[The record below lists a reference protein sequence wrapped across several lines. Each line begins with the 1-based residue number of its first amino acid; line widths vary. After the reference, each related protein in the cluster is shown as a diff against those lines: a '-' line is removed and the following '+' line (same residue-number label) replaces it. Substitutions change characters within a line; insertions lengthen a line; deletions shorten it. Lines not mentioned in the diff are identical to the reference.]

1 MELPMISSAFAQSAA
16 GGAGGF
22 SLQGLLPFVLIFI
35 IFYFLLIRPQQKK
48 VKEHKLMVESL
59 KRGNKVLTA
68 GGILG
73 VVTKAIDGSET
84 VSVEIS
90 SGVTVE
96 LARQMI
102 SEVRGEEKIKA
113 KAVENKRQ
121 TLDSKF
127 GQVNK
132 DYVTQ
137 FEKRVKDGMEMAQS
151 ELSRAIESGDATAQ
165 VNAQKRIA
173 GTMRTF

>member
-1 MELPMISSAFAQSAA
+1 MISSAFAQSAA
-16 GGAGGF
+16 SGAGGF

-35 IFYFLLIRPQQKK
+35 IFYFLLIRPQQKR
-48 VKEHKLMVESL
+48 VKQHKLMVESL

-102 SEVRGEEKIKA
+102 SEVRGEEKIKT
-113 KAVENKRQ
+113 VENK
-121 TLDSKF
+121 TKLKSK
-127 GQVNK
+127 K
-132 DYVTQ
+132 
-137 FEKRVKDGMEMAQS
+137 
-151 ELSRAIESGDATAQ
+151 
-165 VNAQKRIA
+165 
-173 GTMRTF
+173 

>member
-1 MELPMISSAFAQSAA
+1 MVFIRFFLYKLLFDLSFMELLMISSAFAQSAA

-35 IFYFLLIRPQQKK
+35 IFYFLLIRPQQKR
-48 VKEHKLMVESL
+48 VKQHKLMVESL

-102 SEVRGEEKIKA
+102 SEVRGEEKIKS
-113 KAVENKRQ
+113 KAVENK
-121 TLDSKF
+121 TKPKSK
-127 GQVNK
+127 K
-132 DYVTQ
+132 
-137 FEKRVKDGMEMAQS
+137 
-151 ELSRAIESGDATAQ
+151 
-165 VNAQKRIA
+165 
-173 GTMRTF
+173 

>member
-1 MELPMISSAFAQSAA
+1 MISSAFAQSAA

-22 SLQGLLPFVLIFI
+22 SLQGLLPFILIFI
-35 IFYFLLIRPQQKK
+35 IFYFLLIRPQQKR
-48 VKEHKLMVESL
+48 VKQHKLMVESL

-113 KAVENKRQ
+113 KAVENSTKPK
-121 TLDSKF
+121 SK
-127 GQVNK
+127 K
-132 DYVTQ
+132 
-137 FEKRVKDGMEMAQS
+137 
-151 ELSRAIESGDATAQ
+151 
-165 VNAQKRIA
+165 
-173 GTMRTF
+173 

>member
-1 MELPMISSAFAQSAA
+1 MISSAFAQSAA

-35 IFYFLLIRPQQKK
+35 IFYFLLIRPQQKR
-48 VKEHKLMVESL
+48 VKQHKLMVESL

-113 KAVENKRQ
+113 KVVENRTKPK
-121 TLDSKF
+121 SK
-127 GQVNK
+127 K
-132 DYVTQ
+132 
-137 FEKRVKDGMEMAQS
+137 
-151 ELSRAIESGDATAQ
+151 
-165 VNAQKRIA
+165 
-173 GTMRTF
+173 

>member
-1 MELPMISSAFAQSAA
+1 MISSAFAQSAA

-35 IFYFLLIRPQQKK
+35 IFYFLLIRPQQKR
-48 VKEHKLMVESL
+48 VKQHKLMVESL

-73 VVTKAIDGSET
+73 VVTKATDGSET
-84 VSVEIS
+84 VTVEIS

-102 SEVRGEEKIKA
+102 SEVRGDEKIKT
-113 KAVENKRQ
+113 VNNK
-121 TLDSKF
+121 TKI
-127 GQVNK
+127 K
-132 DYVTQ
+132 P
-137 FEKRVKDGMEMAQS
+137 KK
-151 ELSRAIESGDATAQ
+151 
-165 VNAQKRIA
+165 
-173 GTMRTF
+173 

>member
-35 IFYFLLIRPQQKK
+35 IFYFLLIRPQQKR
-48 VKEHKLMVESL
+48 VKQHKLMVESL

-102 SEVRGEEKIKA
+102 SEVRGEEKIKS
-113 KAVENKRQ
+113 KVVENK
-121 TLDSKF
+121 TKPKSK
-127 GQVNK
+127 K
-132 DYVTQ
+132 
-137 FEKRVKDGMEMAQS
+137 
-151 ELSRAIESGDATAQ
+151 
-165 VNAQKRIA
+165 
-173 GTMRTF
+173 

>member
-1 MELPMISSAFAQSAA
+1 MVFISFFLYNVPLLIIVLGVFMISSAFAQSAA

-35 IFYFLLIRPQQKK
+35 IFYFLLIRPQQKR
-48 VKEHKLMVESL
+48 VKQHKLMVESL

-102 SEVRGEEKIKA
+102 SEVRGEEKIKV
-113 KAVENKRQ
+113 KAVENK
-121 TLDSKF
+121 TKAKSK
-127 GQVNK
+127 K
-132 DYVTQ
+132 
-137 FEKRVKDGMEMAQS
+137 
-151 ELSRAIESGDATAQ
+151 
-165 VNAQKRIA
+165 
-173 GTMRTF
+173 

>member
-1 MELPMISSAFAQSAA
+1 MVFLSFFIYKLLSLYKVNNGVIMISSAFAQSAA

-22 SLQGLLPFVLIFI
+22 SLQGLLPFILIFI
-35 IFYFLLIRPQQKK
+35 IFYFLLIRPQQKR
-48 VKEHKLMVESL
+48 VKQHKLMVESL

-84 VSVEIS
+84 VSVEIA

-102 SEVRGEEKIKA
+102 SEVRGDQKLKPEIKNQLRR
-113 KAVENKRQ
+113 KNNYKCIVV
-121 TLDSKF
+121 LM
-127 GQVNK
+127 V
-132 DYVTQ
+132 
-137 FEKRVKDGMEMAQS
+137 
-151 ELSRAIESGDATAQ
+151 L
-165 VNAQKRIA
+165 
-173 GTMRTF
+173 

>member
-1 MELPMISSAFAQSAA
+1 MISSAFAQSAA

-22 SLQGLLPFVLIFI
+22 SLQGLLPFILIFI
-35 IFYFLLIRPQQKK
+35 IFYFLLIRPQQKR
-48 VKEHKLMVESL
+48 VKQHKLMVESL

-102 SEVRGEEKIKA
+102 SEVRGEEKIKV
-113 KAVENKRQ
+113 KAVENK
-121 TLDSKF
+121 TKAKSK
-127 GQVNK
+127 K
-132 DYVTQ
+132 
-137 FEKRVKDGMEMAQS
+137 
-151 ELSRAIESGDATAQ
+151 
-165 VNAQKRIA
+165 
-173 GTMRTF
+173 

>member
-1 MELPMISSAFAQSAA
+1 MISSAFAQSAA

-35 IFYFLLIRPQQKK
+35 IFYFLLIRPQQKR
-48 VKEHKLMVESL
+48 VKQHKLMVESL

-73 VVTKAIDGSET
+73 VVTKAVDGSET
-84 VSVEIS
+84 VSVEIA

-102 SEVRGEEKIKA
+102 SEVRGDEKVKNTDTKTKGKA
-113 KAVENKRQ
+113 KPK
-121 TLDSKF
+121 K
-127 GQVNK
+127 
-132 DYVTQ
+132 
-137 FEKRVKDGMEMAQS
+137 
-151 ELSRAIESGDATAQ
+151 
-165 VNAQKRIA
+165 
-173 GTMRTF
+173 

>member
-35 IFYFLLIRPQQKK
+35 IFYFLLIRPQQKR
-48 VKEHKLMVESL
+48 VKQHKLMVESL

-113 KAVENKRQ
+113 KAVENRTKPK
-121 TLDSKF
+121 SK
-127 GQVNK
+127 K
-132 DYVTQ
+132 
-137 FEKRVKDGMEMAQS
+137 
-151 ELSRAIESGDATAQ
+151 
-165 VNAQKRIA
+165 
-173 GTMRTF
+173 

>member
-1 MELPMISSAFAQSAA
+1 MISNAFAQSAA

-35 IFYFLLIRPQQKK
+35 IFYFLLIRPQQKR
-48 VKEHKLMVESL
+48 VKQHKLMVESL

-102 SEVRGEEKIKA
+102 SEVRGEKKIKA
-113 KAVENKRQ
+113 KAVEKK
-121 TLDSKF
+121 TKPKF
-127 GQVNK
+127 K
-132 DYVTQ
+132 
-137 FEKRVKDGMEMAQS
+137 K
-151 ELSRAIESGDATAQ
+151 
-165 VNAQKRIA
+165 
-173 GTMRTF
+173 

>member
-1 MELPMISSAFAQSAA
+1 MISSAFAQSAA

-22 SLQGLLPFVLIFI
+22 SLQGLLPFILIFI
-35 IFYFLLIRPQQKK
+35 IFYFLLIRPQQKR
-48 VKEHKLMVESL
+48 VKQHKLMVESL

-113 KAVENKRQ
+113 KAVENNTKPK
-121 TLDSKF
+121 SK
-127 GQVNK
+127 K
-132 DYVTQ
+132 
-137 FEKRVKDGMEMAQS
+137 
-151 ELSRAIESGDATAQ
+151 
-165 VNAQKRIA
+165 
-173 GTMRTF
+173 

>member
-1 MELPMISSAFAQSAA
+1 MISSAFAQSAA

-35 IFYFLLIRPQQKK
+35 IFYFLLIRPQQKR
-48 VKEHKLMVESL
+48 VKQHKLMVESL

-73 VVTKAIDGSET
+73 VVTKAVEGSET

-96 LARQMI
+96 LSRQMI
-102 SEVRGEEKIKA
+102 SEVRGEEKIKKVDNKA
-113 KAVENKRQ
+113 KTKP
-121 TLDSKF
+121 K
-127 GQVNK
+127 K
-132 DYVTQ
+132 
-137 FEKRVKDGMEMAQS
+137 
-151 ELSRAIESGDATAQ
+151 
-165 VNAQKRIA
+165 
-173 GTMRTF
+173 

>member
-1 MELPMISSAFAQSAA
+1 MDFMELSMISSAFAQSAA

-35 IFYFLLIRPQQKK
+35 IFYFLLIRPQQKR
-48 VKEHKLMVESL
+48 VKQHKLMVESL

-102 SEVRGEEKIKA
+102 SEVRGEEKIKPI
-113 KAVENKRQ
+113 V
-121 TLDSKF
+121 SKT
-127 GQVNK
+127 K
-132 DYVTQ
+132 T
-137 FEKRVKDGMEMAQS
+137 KPK
-151 ELSRAIESGDATAQ
+151 
-165 VNAQKRIA
+165 K
-173 GTMRTF
+173 

>member
-1 MELPMISSAFAQSAA
+1 MISSAFAQSAA

-35 IFYFLLIRPQQKK
+35 IFYFLLIRPQQKR
-48 VKEHKLMVESL
+48 VKQHKLMVESL

-84 VSVEIS
+84 VSVEIAT
-90 SGVTVE
+90 GVTVE

-102 SEVRGEEKIKA
+102 SEVRGDQKLKSTD
-113 KAVENKRQ
+113 NKKS
-121 TLDSKF
+121 TSK
-127 GQVNK
+127 K
-132 DYVTQ
+132 
-137 FEKRVKDGMEMAQS
+137 K
-151 ELSRAIESGDATAQ
+151 
-165 VNAQKRIA
+165 
-173 GTMRTF
+173 

>member
-1 MELPMISSAFAQSAA
+1 MFSSAFAQTAA

-22 SLQGLLPFVLIFI
+22 SLQGLLPFILIFI
-35 IFYFLLIRPQQKK
+35 IFYFLLIRPHQKR
-48 VKEHKLMVESL
+48 VKQHKLMVESL

-84 VSVEIS
+84 VSVEIA

-102 SEVRGEEKIKA
+102 SEVRGDEKIKNA
-113 KAVENKRQ
+113 ENK
-121 TLDSKF
+121 TKP
-127 GQVNK
+127 K
-132 DYVTQ
+132 
-137 FEKRVKDGMEMAQS
+137 
-151 ELSRAIESGDATAQ
+151 
-165 VNAQKRIA
+165 QKK
-173 GTMRTF
+173 

>member
-1 MELPMISSAFAQSAA
+1 MISSAFAQSAA

-22 SLQGLLPFVLIFI
+22 SLQGLLPFILIFI
-35 IFYFLLIRPQQKK
+35 IFYFLLIRPQQKR
-48 VKEHKLMVESL
+48 VKQHKLMVESL

-102 SEVRGEEKIKA
+102 SEVRGEAKI
-113 KAVENKRQ
+113 KAVENK
-121 TLDSKF
+121 TKTKSK
-127 GQVNK
+127 K
-132 DYVTQ
+132 
-137 FEKRVKDGMEMAQS
+137 
-151 ELSRAIESGDATAQ
+151 
-165 VNAQKRIA
+165 
-173 GTMRTF
+173 

>member
-35 IFYFLLIRPQQKK
+35 IFYFLLIRPQQKR
-48 VKEHKLMVESL
+48 VKQHKLMVESL

-113 KAVENKRQ
+113 KAVENK
-121 TLDSKF
+121 TKPKSK
-127 GQVNK
+127 K
-132 DYVTQ
+132 
-137 FEKRVKDGMEMAQS
+137 
-151 ELSRAIESGDATAQ
+151 
-165 VNAQKRIA
+165 
-173 GTMRTF
+173 

>member
-1 MELPMISSAFAQSAA
+1 MISSAFAQSAA

-35 IFYFLLIRPQQKK
+35 IFYFLLIRPQQKR
-48 VKEHKLMVESL
+48 VKQHKLMVESL

-90 SGVTVE
+90 SGVNVE

-113 KAVENKRQ
+113 KAVENKTKQ
-121 TLDSKF
+121 KSK
-127 GQVNK
+127 K
-132 DYVTQ
+132 
-137 FEKRVKDGMEMAQS
+137 
-151 ELSRAIESGDATAQ
+151 
-165 VNAQKRIA
+165 
-173 GTMRTF
+173 